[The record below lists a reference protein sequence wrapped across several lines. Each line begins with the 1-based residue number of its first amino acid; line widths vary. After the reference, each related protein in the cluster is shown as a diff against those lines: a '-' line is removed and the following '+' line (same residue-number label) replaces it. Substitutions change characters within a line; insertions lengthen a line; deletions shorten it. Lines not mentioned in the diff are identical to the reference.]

1 MKSGSFCNRRR
12 GYSLFHQ
19 NLVSIGI
26 PVFNGE
32 KTISRCLE
40 SVLGQSYSNLEIII
54 SDNNSTDQTFEICRT
69 FAERDSRIVLV
80 RQEANIGP
88 AGNFASVFQKSS
100 GKYFCWV
107 ASDDYR
113 SLDFIQQ
120 NLDFLENN
128 SSAVASTSPH
138 EFLLGHSKSV
148 LGENISLSG
157 EIDSRVTAFLNNP
170 WNSHAL
176 FYSLYR
182 RESLEDY
189 PKLGH
194 NFLGWDWAIIFHSLL
209 LGNIQ
214 RIDKGLISLQSGG
227 QSDRT
232 DALRMSGVSGLKFAF
247 PLFDFMNFTLKAV
260 IKRRPFLSIKMIR
273 PLSHLGYE
281 VLKYEYLLFKHFL
294 KINFNR
300 FLN

>member
-1 MKSGSFCNRRR
+1 
-12 GYSLFHQ
+12 LFNQ

-32 KTISRCLE
+32 RTISRCLD
-40 SVLGQSYSNLEIII
+40 SVLGQTYSNLEIII
-54 SDNNSTDQTFEICRT
+54 SDNNSTDHTFEICKS
-69 FAERDSRIVLV
+69 FAERDSRIVLI
-80 RQEANIGP
+80 RQESNIGP
-88 AGNFASVFQKSS
+88 AGNFASVFQRSS
-100 GKYFCWV
+100 GKYFCWI

-113 SLDFIQQ
+113 SLDFIQL
-120 NLDFLENN
+120 NHDFLENN

-138 EFLLGHSKSV
+138 EFLVEHSTSV
-148 LGENISLSG
+148 LGKNISLCG
-157 EIDSRVTAFLNNP
+157 EIDSRVTNFLIDP

-176 FYSLYR
+176 FYALYR

-189 PKLGH
+189 SKLGH

-247 PLFDFMNFTLKAV
+247 PLFDFMHFALKAGL
-260 IKRRPFLSIKMIR
+260 KRRPFLSIKMIM
-273 PLSHLGYE
+273 PLSYLGYE

-294 KINFNR
+294 KNK
-300 FLN
+300 L